1 MSDEGQAIEARAG
14 ERRPIEVRDARPAEY
29 EAVGKIVAEAFF
41 ADGQLDAPGSEFYA
55 DVLRDVASRAD
66 AAEIIAVLD
75 DGVVVGGV
83 TFVPHGGPM
92 ADIAR
97 GGEAEIRMLGVA
109 PDAQGRGAGTALMRE
124 CLARAG
130 GRGPQ
135 VPPPGRGGWCSPPRP
150 SPTARTGSTS
160 GSGSCASPAG
170 TGRPCLV
177 WTCSS
182 TSWSCSYV
190 PGL

>member
-1 MSDEGQAIEARAG
+1 MSDESQAEVGTGEVRAG
-14 ERRPIEVRDARPAEY
+14 ERRPVEVRDAAPGEY

-66 AAEIIAVLD
+66 AAEIIAALD

-92 ADIAR
+92 ADIAQD
-97 GGEAEIRMLGVA
+97 GEAEIRMLGVA

-124 CLARAG
+124 CMAR
-130 GRGPQ
+130 
-135 VPPPGRGGWCSPPRP
+135 S
-150 SPTARTGSTS
+150 
-160 GSGSCASPAG
+160 AG
-170 TGRPCLV
+170 TRRIVL
-177 WTCSS
+177 S
-182 TSWSCSYV
+182 TQTVAHGSHRLYERLGFVREPSRDWAPV
-190 PGL
+190 PGVDLLVYVLEL